1 EPLAGLSGPAAA
13 LSDTTGLRGLG
24 VVLSLDVDDEVR
36 SSADF
41 ADAEDSDADDLEVDD
56 LEDSDADDLEVD
68 DFEPE
73 SEVSAQA
80 TPVPAAMPTPSAT
93 TAAPIPPTR
102 TATLIVGRSPCRQ
115 NTTQAA
121 IGAAAP
127 YRPRR

>member
-1 EPLAGLSGPAAA
+1 LAALSAPAAA
-13 LSDTTGLRGLG
+13 LCDTTGFRGLG
-24 VVLSLDVDDEVR
+24 VVLSLDVDEEVR

-41 ADAEDSDADDLEVDD
+41 ADADDADD
-56 LEDSDADDLEVD
+56 SDVDDLEVD

-102 TATLIVGRSPCRQ
+102 AATLIAGRSPCRQ
-115 NTTQAA
+115 YTNQAA

-127 YRPRR
+127 YRQRP